1 MFIDTH
7 CHLNFKS
14 YKKDLP
20 EVIKRAT
27 DNKIDKII
35 IPGAKLDTSRKA
47 IEIARQYPDC
57 FAAVGIHPH
66 HADLLSAAD
75 NASDLKN
82 LLTGLIIQ
90 PKVVAVGEIGLD
102 YYQYKD
108 CPAIDEETKKRQK
121 ELFLLQ
127 LELAQENNLPAILH
141 CREAFDDM
149 INYLNH
155 FIIKYQNISGVFHC
169 FSGNQQQLTEVLEM
183 GFYLGFDGNITYSEN
198 GHLRQLV
205 ESTPFDKLLLE
216 TDAPFLTPV
225 PQRGN
230 RNEPAFLVY
239 TAQTVAKIK
248 KTTLAKIME
257 ITCSNAL
264 KLFRLPAGL

>member
-47 IEIARQYPDC
+47 IEIAQQYGDC

-108 CPAIDEETKKRQK
+108 CPPIDEETKKRQK

-127 LELAQENNLPAILH
+127 LELAQENNLPVILH
-141 CREAFDDM
+141 CREAFDDL
-149 INYLNH
+149 LNVL
-155 FIIKYQNISGVFHC
+155 KDKNISGVFHC
-169 FSGNQQQLTEVLEM
+169 FSGNKQQLAEVLEM
-183 GFYLGFDGNITYSEN
+183 GFYLGFDGNITYPQN
-198 GHLRQLV
+198 QHLRQLV
-205 ESTPFDKLLLE
+205 ESAPFDKLLLE

-239 TAQTVAKIK
+239 TAQTVAEIK
-248 KTTLAKIME
+248 KTALDKVME

-264 KLFRLPAGL
+264 KLFRLPA

>member
-47 IEIARQYPDC
+47 IEIAQQYGDC

-127 LELAQENNLPAILH
+127 LELAQENNLPVILH
-141 CREAFDDM
+141 CREAFDDL
-149 INYLNH
+149 LNVL
-155 FIIKYQNISGVFHC
+155 KDKNISGVFHC
-169 FSGNQQQLTEVLEM
+169 FSGNKQQLAEVLEM
-183 GFYLGFDGNITYSEN
+183 GFYLGFDGNITYPQN
-198 GHLRQLV
+198 QHLRQLV
-205 ESTPFDKLLLE
+205 ESAPFDKLLLE

-239 TAQTVAKIK
+239 TAQTVAEIK
-248 KTTLAKIME
+248 KTALDKVME

-264 KLFRLPAGL
+264 KLFRLPA

>member
-1 MFIDTH
+1 MLIDTH

-14 YKKDLP
+14 YKKDLG
-20 EVIKRAT
+20 EVIKRAA

-108 CPAIDEETKKRQK
+108 YPKVDKDSKKRQK

-127 LELAQENNLPAILH
+127 LELAQENNLPVILH
-141 CREAFDDM
+141 CREAFDDL
-149 INYLNH
+149 LNVL
-155 FIIKYQNISGVFHC
+155 KDKNISGVFHC
-169 FSGNQQQLTEVLEM
+169 FSGNKQQLAEVLEM
-183 GFYLGFDGNITYSEN
+183 GFYLGFDGNITYPQN
-198 GHLRQLV
+198 QHLRQLV
-205 ESTPFDKLLLE
+205 ESAPFDRLLLE

-239 TAQTVAKIK
+239 TAQTVAEIK
-248 KTTLAKIME
+248 KTALDKVME